1 MSKVLTTTVT
11 DDFKTSFDEYSV
23 AFNQRMLYGNLDGLK
38 PIHRRILFGTR
49 QIAPANGKTRKSAR
63 IVGHIVGTLSPHGD
77 ASCYETMT
85 KLVQKFALNI
95 PFLDGQGKL

>member
-1 MSKVLTTTVT
+1 MLGWVGIDQLMKMSENSRGIDK
-11 DDFKTSFDEYSV
+11 K
-23 AFNQRMLYGNLDGLK
+23 LYVNNN
-38 PIHRRILFGTR
+38 P
-49 QIAPANGKTRKSAR
+49 
-63 IVGHIVGTLSPHGD
+63 TLSPHGD